1 MKRLWFDL
9 QGSQVELRLFLPTL
23 VIIATVAMAFS
34 VAGCGKKEEP
44 ATREVVR
51 PVKTMTVQAAGTS
64 ATRSYPGQVRAS
76 RRVDLAFKVAG
87 PLVELPVEEGQEV
100 KRGQLIAKILPRDFK
115 IRLDQAKAK
124 ALEAEQQYQR
134 YRDLYAKNQVS
145 KADFDRYKS
154 QRDVAAAREADA
166 QNALKDTN
174 LQAPFEGIIAKRY
187 VENFEEVQAK
197 QPIVF
202 LQDIRQVEMLINVPE
217 SEMSTVRGEIKAK
230 AYAQFPTAP
239 GKRWDLRLKEFSTQA
254 DPKTQTYQVV
264 TVMPQPEEIN
274 VLPGMT
280 GTVVIELTGEG
291 ETATGPQIMIPAIAV
306 VASSEG
312 SPFVWGID
320 NESMTAKK
328 LPVKIGQI
336 TGSESVVVQ
345 EGLSGGEVI
354 AVAGMVKLEE
364 GMKVS
369 IWKKKP

>member
-1 MKRLWFDL
+1 MKRIWF
-9 QGSQVELRLFLPTL
+9 GSQGNLSDRGFFFYMVALFVLL
-23 VIIATVAMAFS
+23 AMVFS
-34 VAGCGKKEEP
+34 FGGCGKKEEP
-44 ATREVVR
+44 VKKEVVR
-51 PVKTMTVQAAGTS
+51 PVKTITIQAAGAS
-64 ATRSYPGQVRAS
+64 ASRSYPAQVRAS

-87 PLVELPVEEGQEV
+87 PLVELPVEEGQDV

-124 ALEAEQQYQR
+124 ALQAEQQYQR

-154 QRDVAAAREADA
+154 QRDVAVAQEADA
-166 QNALKDTN
+166 KNALKDTS
-174 LQAPFEGIIAKRY
+174 LKAPFAGIIAKRY

-239 GKRWDLRLKEFSTQA
+239 DKRWDLGLKEFSTQA

-291 ETATGPQIMIPAIAV
+291 ETEAGP
-306 VASSEG
+306 
-312 SPFVWGID
+312 
-320 NESMTAKK
+320 
-328 LPVKIGQI
+328 
-336 TGSESVVVQ
+336 
-345 EGLSGGEVI
+345 
-354 AVAGMVKLEE
+354 
-364 GMKVS
+364 
-369 IWKKKP
+369 

>member
-1 MKRLWFDL
+1 MKRIWFDL
-9 QGSQVELRLFLPTL
+9 QGNLSDRGSFCYMVALFVLL
-23 VIIATVAMAFS
+23 ATIFS
-34 VAGCGKKEEP
+34 FGGCGKKEEP
-44 ATREVVR
+44 VKKEVVR
-51 PVKTMTVQAAGTS
+51 PVKTITIQAAGAS
-64 ATRSYPGQVRAS
+64 ASRSYPAQVRAS

-87 PLVELPVEEGQEV
+87 PLVELPVEEGQDV

-115 IRLDQAKAK
+115 IQLDQAKAK
-124 ALEAEQQYQR
+124 ALQAEQQYQR

-154 QRDVAAAREADA
+154 QRDVAVAREADA
-166 QNALKDTN
+166 KNALKDTN
-174 LQAPFEGIIAKRY
+174 LKAPFAGIIAKRY

-239 GKRWDLRLKEFSTQA
+239 DKRWDLGLKEFSTQA

-264 TVMPQPEEIN
+264 TIMPQPEEIN

-291 ETATGPQIMIPAIAV
+291 ETEAGPQIVIPAIAV
-306 VASSEG
+306 VANAEG
-312 SPFVWGID
+312 RSFVWAID
-320 NESMTAKK
+320 KENTARQ
-328 LPVKIGQI
+328 LPVKVGQL
-336 TGSESVVVQ
+336 TGSENVVVQ

-354 AVAGMVKLEE
+354 AVAGMTKLKA
-364 GMKVS
+364 GMKVR
-369 IWKKKP
+369 IWKE

>member
-9 QGSQVELRLFLPTL
+9 RGNRAEHRILLFTL
-23 VIIATVAMAFS
+23 VIFTTVAMAFS
-34 VAGCGKKEEP
+34 AAGCGKKEEP
-44 ATREVVR
+44 APKEVVR
-51 PVKTMTVQAAGTS
+51 PVKAITIQSAGAS
-64 ATRSYPGQVRAS
+64 ATRSYPAQVRAS

-100 KRGQLIAKILPRDFK
+100 KRGQLVAKILPRDFK
-115 IRLDQAKAK
+115 IRLDAAKAQ
-124 ALEAEQQYQR
+124 ALQAEQQYQR

-154 QRDVAAAREADA
+154 QRDVAAAQESDA
-166 QNALKDTN
+166 KNALKDTS
-174 LQAPFEGIIAKRY
+174 LKAPFQGIIAKRY

-202 LQDIRQVEMLINVPE
+202 LQDIRQIEMLVNVPE

-239 GKRWDLRLKEFSTQA
+239 GKSWDLSLKEFSTQA

-264 TVMPQPEEIN
+264 TIMPQPEEIN

-280 GTVVIELTGEG
+280 GTVVIELAGEG
-291 ETATGPQIMIPAIAV
+291 ETEAGPQIVIPAIAV
-306 VASSEG
+306 VASEEG
-312 SPFVWGID
+312 TPFVWGID
-320 NESMTAKK
+320 KENTVKR
-328 LPVKIGQI
+328 LPVKIGQL
-336 TGSESVVVQ
+336 TGSENVVVQ

-354 AVAGMVKLEE
+354 AVAGMTKLKE
-364 GMKVS
+364 GMKVR
-369 IWKKKP
+369 IWEE

>member
-9 QGSQVELRLFLPTL
+9 RGNLSDRRFFFFTMVLFALLTM
-23 VIIATVAMAFS
+23 VFS
-34 VAGCGKKEEP
+34 IGGCGKKEELVQK
-44 ATREVVR
+44 EVVR
-51 PVKTMTVQAAGTS
+51 PVKTITIQAAGAS
-64 ATRSYPGQVRAS
+64 VSRSYPGQVRAS

-87 PLVELPVEEGQEV
+87 PLVELPVEEGQEI

-145 KADFDRYKS
+145 KGDFDRYKS
-154 QRDVAAAREADA
+154 QRDVAVAQKADA
-166 QNALKDTN
+166 QNALKDTS
-174 LQAPFEGIIAKRY
+174 LRAPFEGIIATRY
-187 VENFEEVQAK
+187 VQNFEEVQAK

-202 LQDIRQVEMLINVPE
+202 LQDIRQVEMLLNVPE
-217 SEMSTVRGEIKAK
+217 SEMATVRGEIQAK

-239 GKRWDLRLKEFSTQA
+239 GKRWDLGLKEFSTQA

-280 GTVVIELTGEG
+280 GTVVIELSGED
-291 ETATGPQIMIPAIAV
+291 ETAAGPQIVIPAIAV

-312 SPFVWGID
+312 SPFVWSID
-320 NESMTAKK
+320 KESLTAKM
-328 LPVKIGQI
+328 LPVKVGQL
-336 TGSESVVVQ
+336 TGSENVVVQ
-345 EGLSGGEVI
+345 DGLSGGEIV
-354 AVAGMVKLEE
+354 AVAGMTKLQE
-364 GMKVS
+364 GMKVR
-369 IWKKKP
+369 IWEEKP